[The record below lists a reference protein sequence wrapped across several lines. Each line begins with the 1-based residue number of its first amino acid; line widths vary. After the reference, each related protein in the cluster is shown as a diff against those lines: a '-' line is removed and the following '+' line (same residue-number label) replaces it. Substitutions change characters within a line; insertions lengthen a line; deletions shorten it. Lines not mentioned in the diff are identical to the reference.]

1 MQVTA
6 TQKRN
11 KAHIKV
17 THLKTSTVSMVR
29 LRPSMYSESPT
40 ILMIPRATSKRNKGH
55 INVTHLR
62 KSTVSMVRLRP
73 SIDSESPTILM
84 IPRAT

>member
-29 LRPSMYSESPT
+29 LRPS
-40 ILMIPRATSKRNKGH
+40 
-55 INVTHLR
+55 
-62 KSTVSMVRLRP
+62 
-73 SIDSESPTILM
+73 IDSESPTILM
-84 IPRAT
+84 TLEPHQSETKHT